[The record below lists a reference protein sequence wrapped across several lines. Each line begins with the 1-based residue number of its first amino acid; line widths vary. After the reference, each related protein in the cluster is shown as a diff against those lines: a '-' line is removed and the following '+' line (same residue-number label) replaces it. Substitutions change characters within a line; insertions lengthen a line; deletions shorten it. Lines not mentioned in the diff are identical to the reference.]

1 MAVYKFCIVLYCGL
15 PGYMFCFSLFIYYK
29 FFNNYHPTH
38 YLKIYWTEL
47 RQIFRVDRTMAV
59 DSGGFTG
66 GGNGGMGGRAPPPVV
81 HGRRMK
87 KGRKINPNSPNMAI
101 SSLMQWLHETMF
113 AIVIFKICRQLLG
126 ASPSCP
132 TGAPLDLAG

>member
-1 MAVYKFCIVLYCGL
+1 MKGLGALQRHQLPHPPYKN
-15 PGYMFCFSLFIYYK
+15 PGSA
-29 FFNNYHPTH
+29 T
-38 YLKIYWTEL
+38 
-47 RQIFRVDRTMAV
+47 D
-59 DSGGFTG
+59 GGT
-66 GGNGGMGGRAPPPVV
+66 GGRAPPPVV
-81 HGRRMK
+81 RGRRMK